1 VLRSGLMPV
10 VQCAGLGLHAREATM
25 TACMRPAAVTILL
38 LILFTGLFYRRALSF
53 VLLGRS
59 YLTML
64 QASQPGPTLHR
75 SFFSIPSCRLFFS
88 SPGQRR
94 SLWRW
99 PSEPAVAEKG
109 TRYIQADLTV
119 LLLDLVTVRLFINSL
134 SEEALFFL
142 SFSIHHPD
150 LEVLFLYVHVL
161 CGPTGVVLFSYLFF
175 CLCLCITFPY
185 LSIPIIYAGS

>member
-1 VLRSGLMPV
+1 
-10 VQCAGLGLHAREATM
+10 
-25 TACMRPAAVTILL
+25 
-38 LILFTGLFYRRALSF
+38 
-53 VLLGRS
+53 
-59 YLTML
+59 
-64 QASQPGPTLHR
+64 
-75 SFFSIPSCRLFFS
+75 
-88 SPGQRR
+88 
-94 SLWRW
+94 LWRW

-150 LEVLFLYVHVL
+150 LEVLLLYVHVL

-185 LSIPIIYAGS
+185 FSIPIIYAGS